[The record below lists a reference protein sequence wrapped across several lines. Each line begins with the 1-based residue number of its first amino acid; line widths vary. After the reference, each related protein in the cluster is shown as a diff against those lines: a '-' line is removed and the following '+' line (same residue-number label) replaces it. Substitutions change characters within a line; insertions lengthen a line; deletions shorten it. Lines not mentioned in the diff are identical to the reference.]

1 MAPEISRRDYA
12 ARYGPTAGDR
22 IRLGDTNLLALI
34 ERDETSY
41 GDEVLRGWG
50 KTLRT
55 GLMMSDRVPA
65 ASELDLLISNVIVID
80 PVLGIRKASIGVKD
94 GLIVGVGR
102 AGNPDIVDDPDL
114 LIGSATAPVYG
125 HGFIATPGGIDT
137 HVHLVQPRLIPV
149 ALAAGMTTLIT
160 GGLNDN
166 PAFNLRRMF
175 LAFEHQPINLGIL
188 GRAAS
193 TVSEPLVRQIES
205 GACGLKV
212 HEDYA
217 GYPSVIDQ
225 ALTVADLHDIQI
237 AMHTDGMN
245 ESCELGETVA
255 AIAGR
260 AIHAYH
266 VEGIGGG
273 HAPDILAI
281 AGVANVLGSSTTP
294 TIPYGRNAV
303 AEHHAMMWSVHG
315 MNPRVPSDRA
325 MVADRIRDAT
335 MRAESVL
342 HELGAIS
349 IINSDSQGMGRIG
362 ESIRR
367 TWQLAHQMK
376 LVRGG
381 DPPHDNARILQY
393 LAKYT
398 INPARAHGIDRWV
411 GSLEPGKVADIVL
424 WRPEFFGV
432 KPELVIK
439 GGYFGWGALGEGN
452 ASIPQSEPILYGPHW
467 GAGGLAAA
475 SLSVNFVSAAAA
487 AGDFRRQVRSRR
499 RALAGGRH
507 APGPASPH
515 ALQSGQPAH
524 RDRPGNRGDQDR
536 GRSAAPAARRRPPAE
551 PPLFP
556 ALTPQGGG
564 PPVRPVRKAGGPP
577 LGGTA
582 LVPCQSRSTAM
593 LFDVIRSV
601 TLIGRSRW
609 RWFPRSPTSSSC
621 RASCV

>member
-1 MAPEISRRDYA
+1 MASEISRQEYA

-34 ERDETSY
+34 ERDDTSY

-55 GLMMSDRVPA
+55 GLMMNDRLPA

-102 AGNPDIVDDPDL
+102 AGNPDIVDNPDL

-125 HGFIATPGGIDT
+125 QGFIATPGGIDT

-149 ALAAGMTTLIT
+149 ALASGMTTLIT

-175 LAFEHQPINLGIL
+175 QAFEHQPINLGIL

-193 TVSEPLVRQIES
+193 TVPDPLIRQIES

-225 ALTVADLHDIQI
+225 ALTVADAHDIQI
-237 AMHTDGMN
+237 AMHTDGIN
-245 ESCELGETVA
+245 ESCELHETVA
-255 AIAGR
+255 AINGR

-281 AGVANVLGSSTTP
+281 VGVGNVIGSSTTP
-294 TIPYGRNAV
+294 TIPYGRNVV

-315 MNPRVPSDRA
+315 MNPRVPSDRV
-325 MVADRIRDAT
+325 MIADRIRDET

-362 ESIRR
+362 ESTRR

-376 LVRGG
+376 TLYGG
-381 DPPHDNARILQY
+381 APPHDNPRILKY

-398 INPARAHGIDRWV
+398 INPARAHGIHRWV
-411 GSLEPGKVADIVL
+411 GSLEPGKIADIVL

-432 KPELVIK
+432 KPEVVIK
-439 GGYFGWGALGEGN
+439 GGYVAWGALGEGN
-452 ASIPQSEPILYGPHW
+452 ASIPQSEPVLYGPHW
-467 GAGGLAAA
+467 GGSGAAAA
-475 SLSVNFVSAAAA
+475 SLSANFVSAAAE
-487 AGDFRRQVRSRR
+487 AGDFRRQVGGGR
-499 RALAGGRH
+499 RALAVTGTRQVGKRH
-507 APGPASPH
+507 MLYNQANPRIEIDPRTVEIRID
-515 ALQSGQPAH
+515 GQPL
-524 RDRPGNRGDQDR
+524 
-536 GRSAAPAARRRPPAE
+536 
-551 PPLFP
+551 PPLP
-556 ALTPQGGG
+556 DDDL
-564 PPVRPVRKAGGPP
+564 P
-577 LGGTA
+577 LNRRYF
-582 LVPCQSRSTAM
+582 L
-593 LFDVIRSV
+593 L
-601 TLIGRSRW
+601 
-609 RWFPRSPTSSSC
+609 
-621 RASCV
+621 

>member
-1 MAPEISRRDYA
+1 MSGEISRQEYA

-34 ERDETSY
+34 ERDDSSY

-55 GLMMSDRVPA
+55 GLMMNDRLPA

-80 PVLGIRKASIGVKD
+80 PVLGVRKASIGVKD
-94 GLIVGVGR
+94 GFIVGVGR
-102 AGNPDIVDDPDL
+102 AGNPDIVDNPDL

-125 HGFIATPGGIDT
+125 QGFIATPGGIDT

-149 ALAAGMTTLIT
+149 ALASGMTTLIT

-175 LAFEHQPINLGIL
+175 QAFEHQPINLGIL

-193 TVSEPLVRQIES
+193 TVPDPLIRQIES

-225 ALTVADLHDIQI
+225 ALTVADAHDIQI
-237 AMHTDGMN
+237 AMHTDGIN
-245 ESCELGETVA
+245 ESCELHETVA
-255 AIAGR
+255 AINGR

-281 AGVANVLGSSTTP
+281 VGVGNVIGSSTTP
-294 TIPYGRNAV
+294 TIPYGRNVV

-315 MNPRVPSDRA
+315 MNPRVASDRA
-325 MVADRIRDAT
+325 MIADRIRDET

-362 ESIRR
+362 ESTRR

-376 LVRGG
+376 TLYGG
-381 DPPHDNARILQY
+381 APPHDNARILKY

-398 INPARAHGIDRWV
+398 INPARAHGIHRWV
-411 GSLEPGKVADIVL
+411 GSLEPGKIADIVL

-439 GGYFGWGALGEGN
+439 GGYVAWGALGEGN
-452 ASIPQSEPILYGPHW
+452 ASIPQSEPVLYGPHW
-467 GAGGLAAA
+467 GGHGAAAA
-475 SLSVNFVSAAAA
+475 SLSANFVSAAAE
-487 AGDFRRQVRSRR
+487 AGDFRRQVGGGR
-499 RALAGGRH
+499 RALAVTGTRQVGKRH
-507 APGPASPH
+507 MLYNH
-515 ALQSGQPAH
+515 ANPRIEIDPRTVEIRIDGQPLPSLP
-524 RDRPGNRGDQDR
+524 DDDLPLNRR
-536 GRSAAPAARRRPPAE
+536 YF
-551 PPLFP
+551 L
-556 ALTPQGGG
+556 L
-564 PPVRPVRKAGGPP
+564 
-577 LGGTA
+577 
-582 LVPCQSRSTAM
+582 
-593 LFDVIRSV
+593 
-601 TLIGRSRW
+601 
-609 RWFPRSPTSSSC
+609 
-621 RASCV
+621 

>member
-1 MAPEISRRDYA
+1 MAGEISRQEYA

-34 ERDETSY
+34 ERDDTSY

-55 GLMMSDRVPA
+55 GLMMNDRLPA

-102 AGNPDIVDDPDL
+102 AGNPDIVDNPDL

-125 HGFIATPGGIDT
+125 QGFIATPGGIDT

-175 LAFEHQPINLGIL
+175 QAFEHQPINLGIL

-193 TVSEPLVRQIES
+193 TVPDPLIRQIES

-225 ALTVADLHDIQI
+225 ALTVADAHDIQI
-237 AMHTDGMN
+237 AMHTDGIN
-245 ESCELGETVA
+245 ESCELHETVA
-255 AIAGR
+255 AINGR

-281 AGVANVLGSSTTP
+281 VGVGNVIGSSTTP
-294 TIPYGRNAV
+294 TIPYGRNVV

-315 MNPRVPSDRA
+315 MNPRVPSDRV
-325 MVADRIRDAT
+325 MIADRIRDET

-362 ESIRR
+362 ESTRR

-376 LVRGG
+376 TVYGG
-381 DPPHDNARILQY
+381 APPHDNPRILKY

-398 INPARAHGIDRWV
+398 INPARAHGIHRWV
-411 GSLEPGKVADIVL
+411 GSLEPGKIADIVL

-439 GGYFGWGALGEGN
+439 GGYVAWGALGEGN
-452 ASIPQSEPILYGPHW
+452 ASIPQSEPVLYGPHW
-467 GAGGLAAA
+467 GGSGAAAA
-475 SLSVNFVSAAAA
+475 SLSANFVSAAAE
-487 AGDFRRQVRSRR
+487 AGDFRRHVG
-499 RALAGGRH
+499 GGRRVL
-507 APGPASPH
+507 AVTGTRQVGKRDMLYNQANPRIEIDPRTVEIRID
-515 ALQSGQPAH
+515 GQPL
-524 RDRPGNRGDQDR
+524 
-536 GRSAAPAARRRPPAE
+536 
-551 PPLFP
+551 PPLP
-556 ALTPQGGG
+556 DDDL
-564 PPVRPVRKAGGPP
+564 P
-577 LGGTA
+577 LNRRYF
-582 LVPCQSRSTAM
+582 L
-593 LFDVIRSV
+593 L
-601 TLIGRSRW
+601 
-609 RWFPRSPTSSSC
+609 
-621 RASCV
+621 

>member
-1 MAPEISRRDYA
+1 MPTEISRPEYA

-22 IRLGDTNLLALI
+22 VRLGDTDLLALI

-50 KTLRT
+50 KTMRT
-55 GLMMSDRVPA
+55 GLMMNDRLAA
-65 ASELDLLISNVIVID
+65 ASELDLVITNVIVID
-80 PVLGIRKASIGVKD
+80 PILGVVKGNIGVKD

-102 AGNPDIVDDPDL
+102 AGNPDVVDNPDL

-125 HGFIATPGGIDT
+125 QGFIATPGGIDT

-166 PAFNLRRMF
+166 PAFNLRHMF

-193 TVSEPLVRQIES
+193 TVPDPLVRQIES

-217 GYPSVIDQ
+217 GYPSIIDQ
-225 ALTVADLHDIQI
+225 ALTVADAQDIQI
-237 AMHTDGMN
+237 AMHTDGIN
-245 ESCELGETVA
+245 ESCELHETVA

-281 AGVANVLGSSTTP
+281 AGVNNVIGSSTTP
-294 TIPYGRNAV
+294 TIPYGRNVV

-325 MVADRIRDAT
+325 MIADRIRDAT

-342 HELGAIS
+342 HDLGAIS

-376 LVRGG
+376 RVRGG
-381 DPPHDNARILQY
+381 AEPHDNARILQY

-398 INPARAHGIDRWV
+398 INPARAHGIDAWV
-411 GSLEPGKVADIVL
+411 GSLEPGKIADIVL
-424 WRPEFFGV
+424 WRPEFFGA

-439 GGYFGWGALGEGN
+439 GGYAAWGALGEGN
-452 ASIPQSEPILYGPHW
+452 ASIPQSEPVVYGPHW
-467 GAGGLAAA
+467 GGSGLASA
-475 SLSVNFVSAAAA
+475 SLSANFVSAAAA
-487 AGDFRRQVRSRR
+487 AGDFRRRVRSRR
-499 RALAGGRH
+499 RALAVRGTRRVSKRH
-507 APGPASPH
+507 MLYNQTNPRIDIDPRTVAI
-515 ALQSGQPAH
+515 QVDGQPL
-524 RDRPGNRGDQDR
+524 
-536 GRSAAPAARRRPPAE
+536 
-551 PPLFP
+551 PPLP
-556 ALTPQGGG
+556 DDDL
-564 PPVRPVRKAGGPP
+564 P
-577 LGGTA
+577 LNRRYF
-582 LVPCQSRSTAM
+582 L
-593 LFDVIRSV
+593 L
-601 TLIGRSRW
+601 
-609 RWFPRSPTSSSC
+609 
-621 RASCV
+621 

>member
-1 MAPEISRRDYA
+1 MAGEISRQDYA

-50 KTLRT
+50 KTMRT
-55 GLMMSDRVPA
+55 GLMMNDRLPA
-65 ASELDLLISNVIVID
+65 ASELDLIISNVIVID
-80 PVLGIRKASIGVKD
+80 PVLGVRKASIGVKD
-94 GLIVGVGR
+94 GRIVGVGR
-102 AGNPDIVDDPDL
+102 AGNPDIVDNPDL

-125 HGFIATPGGIDT
+125 QGYIATPGGIDT

-175 LAFEHQPINLGIL
+175 QAFEHQPINLGVL

-193 TVSEPLVRQIES
+193 TVPEPLERQIES

-225 ALTVADLHDIQI
+225 ALTVADAHDIQI
-237 AMHTDGMN
+237 AMHTDGIN
-245 ESCELGETVA
+245 ESCELHETVA
-255 AIAGR
+255 AINGR

-281 AGVANVLGSSTTP
+281 VGVGNVIGSSTTP
-294 TIPYGRNAV
+294 TIPYGRNVV

-315 MNPRVPSDRA
+315 MNPRVPSDRS
-325 MVADRIRDAT
+325 MIADRIRDAT

-362 ESIRR
+362 ESTRR

-376 LVRGG
+376 TVAGSE
-381 DPPHDNARILQY
+381 PPHDNPRILKY

-398 INPARAHGIDRWV
+398 INPARAHGIHPWV
-411 GSLEPGKVADIVL
+411 GSLEPGKIADIVL

-439 GGYFGWGALGEGN
+439 GGYVAWGALGEGN
-452 ASIPQSEPILYGPHW
+452 ASIPQSQPVLYGPHW
-467 GAGGLAAA
+467 GGQGVAAA
-475 SLSVNFVSAAAA
+475 SLSANFVSAAAV
-487 AGDFRRQVRSRR
+487 AGEFRRHVRSRR
-499 RALAGGRH
+499 RAFAVTGTRQVGKQHMLYNQANPRIEIDPRTVEIRIDG
-507 APGPASPH
+507 AP
-515 ALQSGQPAH
+515 L
-524 RDRPGNRGDQDR
+524 
-536 GRSAAPAARRRPPAE
+536 
-551 PPLFP
+551 PPLP
-556 ALTPQGGG
+556 DDDL
-564 PPVRPVRKAGGPP
+564 P
-577 LGGTA
+577 LNRRYF
-582 LVPCQSRSTAM
+582 L
-593 LFDVIRSV
+593 L
-601 TLIGRSRW
+601 
-609 RWFPRSPTSSSC
+609 
-621 RASCV
+621 

>member
-1 MAPEISRRDYA
+1 MAGEISRQDYA

-50 KTLRT
+50 KTMRT
-55 GLMMSDRVPA
+55 GLMMNDRLPA
-65 ASELDLLISNVIVID
+65 ASELDLIISNVIVID
-80 PVLGIRKASIGVKD
+80 PVLGVRKASIGVKD
-94 GLIVGVGR
+94 GRIVGVGR
-102 AGNPDIVDDPDL
+102 AGNPDIVDNPDL

-125 HGFIATPGGIDT
+125 QGYIATPGGIDT

-175 LAFEHQPINLGIL
+175 QAFEHQPINLGVL

-193 TVSEPLVRQIES
+193 TVPEPLERQIES

-225 ALTVADLHDIQI
+225 ALTVADAHDIQI
-237 AMHTDGMN
+237 AMHTDGIN
-245 ESCELGETVA
+245 ESCELHETVA
-255 AIAGR
+255 AINGR

-281 AGVANVLGSSTTP
+281 VGVGNVIGSSTTP
-294 TIPYGRNAV
+294 TIPYGRNVV

-315 MNPRVPSDRA
+315 MNPRVPSDRS
-325 MVADRIRDAT
+325 MIADRIRDAT

-362 ESIRR
+362 ESTRR

-376 LVRGG
+376 TVAGG
-381 DPPHDNARILQY
+381 EPLHDNPRILKY

-398 INPARAHGIDRWV
+398 INPARAHGIHPWV
-411 GSLEPGKVADIVL
+411 GSPEPGKIADIVL

-439 GGYFGWGALGEGN
+439 GGYVAWGALGEGN
-452 ASIPQSEPILYGPHW
+452 ASIPQSQPVLYGPHW
-467 GAGGLAAA
+467 GGQGVAAA
-475 SLSVNFVSAAAA
+475 SLSANFVSAAAV
-487 AGDFRRQVRSRR
+487 AGEFRRHVRSRR
-499 RALAGGRH
+499 RALAVTGTREVGKQHMLYNQANPRIEIDPRTVEIRIDG
-507 APGPASPH
+507 AP
-515 ALQSGQPAH
+515 L
-524 RDRPGNRGDQDR
+524 
-536 GRSAAPAARRRPPAE
+536 
-551 PPLFP
+551 PPLP
-556 ALTPQGGG
+556 DDDL
-564 PPVRPVRKAGGPP
+564 P
-577 LGGTA
+577 LNRRYF
-582 LVPCQSRSTAM
+582 L
-593 LFDVIRSV
+593 L
-601 TLIGRSRW
+601 
-609 RWFPRSPTSSSC
+609 
-621 RASCV
+621 

>member
-1 MAPEISRRDYA
+1 MAGEISRQEYA

-34 ERDETSY
+34 ERDDTSY

-55 GLMMSDRVPA
+55 GLMMNDRLPA

-102 AGNPDIVDDPDL
+102 AGNPDIVDNPDL

-125 HGFIATPGGIDT
+125 QGFIATPGGIDT

-175 LAFEHQPINLGIL
+175 QAFEHQPINLGIL

-193 TVSEPLVRQIES
+193 TVPDPLIRQIES

-225 ALTVADLHDIQI
+225 ALTVADAHDIQI
-237 AMHTDGMN
+237 AMHTDGIN
-245 ESCELGETVA
+245 ESCELHETVA
-255 AIAGR
+255 AINGR

-281 AGVANVLGSSTTP
+281 VGVGNVIGSSTTP
-294 TIPYGRNAV
+294 TIPYGRNVV

-315 MNPRVPSDRA
+315 MNPRVPSDRV
-325 MVADRIRDAT
+325 MIADRIRDET

-362 ESIRR
+362 ESTRR

-376 LVRGG
+376 TLYGAAS
-381 DPPHDNARILQY
+381 PHDNPRILKY

-398 INPARAHGIDRWV
+398 INPARAHGIHRWV
-411 GSLEPGKVADIVL
+411 GSLEPGKIADIVL

-432 KPELVIK
+432 KPEVVIK
-439 GGYFGWGALGEGN
+439 GGYVAWGALGEGN
-452 ASIPQSEPILYGPHW
+452 ASIPQSEPVLYGPHW
-467 GAGGLAAA
+467 GGSGAAAA
-475 SLSVNFVSAAAA
+475 SLSANFVSAAAE
-487 AGDFRRQVRSRR
+487 AGDFRRHVGGGR
-499 RALAGGRH
+499 RALAVTGTRQVGKRHMLYNQANPRIEIDPRTVEIRIDGWGGDGWAATDVPR
-507 APGPASPH
+507 
-515 ALQSGQPAH
+515 
-524 RDRPGNRGDQDR
+524 
-536 GRSAAPAARRRPPAE
+536 RSAIQAAAARGLAE
-551 PPLFP
+551 MTVPSLR
-556 ALTPQGGG
+556 AGSSGG
-564 PPVRPVRKAGGPP
+564 
-577 LGGTA
+577 
-582 LVPCQSRSTAM
+582 
-593 LFDVIRSV
+593 
-601 TLIGRSRW
+601 
-609 RWFPRSPTSSSC
+609 
-621 RASCV
+621 

>member
-1 MAPEISRRDYA
+1 VASEIGRPDYA
-12 ARYGPTAGDR
+12 ARYGPTTGDR

-50 KTLRT
+50 KTMRT
-55 GLMMSDRVPA
+55 GVMMNDRLPA
-65 ASELDLLISNVIVID
+65 ASELDTLISNVVVID
-80 PVLGIRKASIGVKD
+80 PVLGILKASIGIKD

-102 AGNPDIVDDPDL
+102 AGNADIVDNPDL
-114 LIGSATAPVYG
+114 LIGSATAPLYG
-125 HGFIATPGGIDT
+125 QGFIATPGGIDT

-149 ALAAGMTTLIT
+149 ALSAGMTTLIT

-166 PAFNLRRMF
+166 PAYNLRRMF

-193 TVSEPLVRQIES
+193 TVPDPLVRQIEA

-217 GYPSVIDQ
+217 GYPSVIDR

-237 AMHTDGMN
+237 AMHTDGIN
-245 ESCELGETVA
+245 ESCELHETVA
-255 AIAGR
+255 AIGGR

-281 AGVANVLGSSTTP
+281 AGVDNVLGSSTTP
-294 TIPYGRNAV
+294 TIPYGRNVV

-315 MNPRVPSDRA
+315 MNPRVPSDRL
-325 MVADRIRDAT
+325 MIADRIRDST
-335 MRAESVL
+335 MRAESLL

-362 ESIRR
+362 ESVRR

-376 LVRGG
+376 LLRGG
-381 DPPHDNARILQY
+381 DPHHDNARILQY
-393 LAKYT
+393 LAKCT
-398 INPARAHGIDRWV
+398 INPARAHGIHRWV
-411 GSLEPGKVADIVL
+411 GSLEPGKIADIVL

-439 GGYFGWGALGEGN
+439 GGVVAWGALGEGN
-452 ASIPQSEPILYGPHW
+452 ASIPQSEPILYRPHW
-467 GAGGLAAA
+467 GAEGVAPG
-475 SLSVNFVSAAAA
+475 SVSVNFVSAAAA

-499 RALAGGRH
+499 RALAVTGTRQVGKRH
-507 APGPASPH
+507 MLYNHASPRIEID
-515 ALQSGQPAH
+515 P
-524 RDRPGNRGDQDR
+524 RT
-536 GRSAAPAARRRPPAE
+536 AE
-551 PPLFP
+551 MRIEGEPLPPLP
-556 ALTPQGGG
+556 DDDL
-564 PPVRPVRKAGGPP
+564 P
-577 LGGTA
+577 LNRRYF
-582 LVPCQSRSTAM
+582 L
-593 LFDVIRSV
+593 L
-601 TLIGRSRW
+601 
-609 RWFPRSPTSSSC
+609 
-621 RASCV
+621 

>member
-1 MAPEISRRDYA
+1 MPEISRQDYA
-12 ARYGPTAGDR
+12 ARFGPTAGDR
-22 IRLGDTNLLALI
+22 VRLGDTNLVALI

-50 KTLRT
+50 KTMRT
-55 GLMMSDRVPA
+55 GLMMNDRLPS

-80 PVLGIRKASIGVKD
+80 PVLGVLKASIGVKD

-102 AGNPDIVDDPDL
+102 AGNPDIVDNPEL
-114 LIGSATAPVYG
+114 LVGSATAPIYG
-125 HGFIATPGGIDT
+125 QGFIATPGGIDT

-166 PAFNLRRMF
+166 PAFNLRNMF
-175 LAFEHQPINLGIL
+175 RAFEHQPINLGIL
-188 GRAAS
+188 GRAAG
-193 TVSEPLVRQIES
+193 TVPDPLVRQIES

-225 ALTVADLHDIQI
+225 ALTVADQYDIQI
-237 AMHTDGMN
+237 AMHTDGIN
-245 ESCELGETVA
+245 ESCELSETVA
-255 AIAGR
+255 AIGGR

-281 AGVANVLGSSTTP
+281 AGVGNVIGSSTTP
-294 TIPYGRNAV
+294 TIPYGRNVV

-315 MNPRVPSDRA
+315 MNPRVPSDRL
-325 MVADRIRDAT
+325 MVADRIRDNT
-335 MRAESVL
+335 MRAESIL

-376 LVRGG
+376 LVRGDTAPHG
-381 DPPHDNARILQY
+381 RGAPAPHDNARILKY
-393 LAKYT
+393 LAKHT
-398 INPARAHGIDRWV
+398 INPARAHGVDRWV
-411 GSLEPGKVADIVL
+411 GSLEPGKIADLVL

-439 GGYFGWGALGEGN
+439 GGYPAWGALGEGN
-452 ASIPQSEPILYGPHW
+452 ASIPGSQPTIYAPHW
-467 GAGGLAAA
+467 GGNGLAAA
-475 SLSVNFVSAAAA
+475 SISANFISSAAAE
-487 AGDFRRQVRSRR
+487 GDFRRQVESRR
-499 RALAGGRH
+499 RAIPVKNIRQVGK
-507 APGPASPH
+507 
-515 ALQSGQPAH
+515 
-524 RDRPGNRGDQDR
+524 RDMLYNDTNPRIEIDPRTVEIRIDGE
-536 GRSAAPAARRRPPAE
+536 PL
-551 PPLFP
+551 PPLP
-556 ALTPQGGG
+556 DEDL
-564 PPVRPVRKAGGPP
+564 P
-577 LGGTA
+577 LNRRYF
-582 LVPCQSRSTAM
+582 LM
-593 LFDVIRSV
+593 
-601 TLIGRSRW
+601 
-609 RWFPRSPTSSSC
+609 
-621 RASCV
+621 

>member
-1 MAPEISRRDYA
+1 MAREIGRDEYV

-22 IRLGDTNLLALI
+22 VRLGDTNLVALI
-34 ERDETSY
+34 ERDQTSY

-50 KTLRT
+50 KTMRT
-55 GLMMSDRVPA
+55 GLMMNDRLPA

-80 PVLGIRKASIGVKD
+80 PVLGVLKASIGVKD
-94 GLIVGVGR
+94 GLIAGVGR
-102 AGNPDIVDDPDL
+102 AGNPDIVDNPDL

-125 HGFIATPGGIDT
+125 QGFIATPGGVDT

-175 LAFEHQPINLGIL
+175 EAFEHQPINLGIL
-188 GRAAS
+188 GRAAA
-193 TVSEPLVRQIES
+193 TVADALVRQIES

-217 GYPSVIDQ
+217 GYPSVIDH
-225 ALTVADLHDIQI
+225 ALTVADLHDVQI
-237 AMHTDGMN
+237 AMHTDGIN
-245 ESCELGETVA
+245 ESCELHETIA
-255 AIAGR
+255 AIDGR

-281 AGVANVLGSSTTP
+281 VGVGNVIGSSTTP
-294 TIPYGRNAV
+294 TIPYGRNVV

-315 MNPRVPSDRA
+315 MNPKVPSDRV
-325 MVADRIRDAT
+325 MIADRIRDNT
-335 MRAESVL
+335 MRAESIL

-376 LVRGG
+376 ILAGG
-381 DPPHDNARILQY
+381 EPPHDNPRILKY

-398 INPARAHGIDRWV
+398 INPARVHGIHPWV

-432 KPELVIK
+432 KPEVVIK
-439 GGYFGWGALGEGN
+439 GGYVAWGALGEGN
-452 ASIPQSEPILYGPHW
+452 ASIPQSEPVLYGPHW
-467 GAGGLAAA
+467 GGHGMAPA
-475 SLSVNFVSAAAA
+475 SLSANFVSAAAA
-487 AGDFRRQVRSRR
+487 AGDFRHQVGGRR
-499 RALAGGRH
+499 RALAVTGTRQVGKRH
-507 APGPASPH
+507 MLYNGANPRIEIDPRTVEIRID
-515 ALQSGQPAH
+515 GQP
-524 RDRPGNRGDQDR
+524 
-536 GRSAAPAARRRPPAE
+536 
-551 PPLFP
+551 LP
-556 ALTPQGGG
+556 ALPGDDL
-564 PPVRPVRKAGGPP
+564 P
-577 LGGTA
+577 LNRRYF
-582 LVPCQSRSTAM
+582 L
-593 LFDVIRSV
+593 L
-601 TLIGRSRW
+601 
-609 RWFPRSPTSSSC
+609 
-621 RASCV
+621 

>member
-1 MAPEISRRDYA
+1 MAGEISRQDYA

-50 KTLRT
+50 KTMRT
-55 GLMMSDRVPA
+55 GLMMNDRLPA
-65 ASELDLLISNVIVID
+65 ASELDLIISNVIVID
-80 PVLGIRKASIGVKD
+80 PVLGVRKASIGVKD
-94 GLIVGVGR
+94 GRIVGVGR
-102 AGNPDIVDDPDL
+102 AGNPDIVDNPDL

-125 HGFIATPGGIDT
+125 QGYIATPGGIDT

-175 LAFEHQPINLGIL
+175 QAFEHQPINLGVL

-193 TVSEPLVRQIES
+193 TVPEPLERQIES

-225 ALTVADLHDIQI
+225 ALTVADAHDIQI
-237 AMHTDGMN
+237 AMHTDGIN
-245 ESCELGETVA
+245 ESCELHETVA
-255 AIAGR
+255 AINGR

-281 AGVANVLGSSTTP
+281 VGVGNVIGSSTTP
-294 TIPYGRNAV
+294 TIPYGRNVV

-315 MNPRVPSDRA
+315 MNPRVPSDRS
-325 MVADRIRDAT
+325 MIADRIRDAT

-362 ESIRR
+362 ESTRR

-376 LVRGG
+376 TVAGSE
-381 DPPHDNARILQY
+381 PPHDNPRILKY

-398 INPARAHGIDRWV
+398 INPARAHGIHPWV
-411 GSLEPGKVADIVL
+411 GSLEPGKIADIVL

-439 GGYFGWGALGEGN
+439 GGYVAWGALGEGN
-452 ASIPQSEPILYGPHW
+452 ASIPQSQPVLYGPHW
-467 GAGGLAAA
+467 GGQGVAAA
-475 SLSVNFVSAAAA
+475 SLSANFVSAAAV
-487 AGDFRRQVRSRR
+487 AGEFRRHVRSRR
-499 RALAGGRH
+499 RALAVTGTREVGKRH
-507 APGPASPH
+507 MLYNQANPRIEIDPRTVEIRIDGAP
-515 ALQSGQPAH
+515 L
-524 RDRPGNRGDQDR
+524 
-536 GRSAAPAARRRPPAE
+536 
-551 PPLFP
+551 PPLP
-556 ALTPQGGG
+556 DDDL
-564 PPVRPVRKAGGPP
+564 P
-577 LGGTA
+577 LNRRYF
-582 LVPCQSRSTAM
+582 L
-593 LFDVIRSV
+593 L
-601 TLIGRSRW
+601 
-609 RWFPRSPTSSSC
+609 
-621 RASCV
+621 

>member
-1 MAPEISRRDYA
+1 VTREVSRQDYA
-12 ARYGPTAGDR
+12 ARFGPTVGDR
-22 IRLGDTNLLALI
+22 VRLGDTDLFALI

-50 KTLRT
+50 KTMRA
-55 GLMMSDRVPA
+55 GLMMSDRVA
-65 ASELDLLISNVIVID
+65 SASELDLIITNVIVVD
-80 PVLGIRKASIGVKD
+80 PVLGVVKANVGVKD

-102 AGNPDIVDDPDL
+102 AGNPDVVDNPDL

-125 HGFIATPGGIDT
+125 GGFIATPGGIDT
-137 HVHLVQPRLIPV
+137 HVHLVQPQLISV

-175 LAFEHQPINLGIL
+175 LAFEDQPVNLGIL

-193 TVSEPLVRQIES
+193 TVSDPLIRQIES

-217 GYPSVIDQ
+217 GYPSVIDR
-225 ALTVADLHDIQI
+225 ALTVADQFDVQI
-237 AMHTDGMN
+237 AMHTDGIN
-245 ESCELGETVA
+245 ESCELHETVA
-255 AIAGR
+255 AIGGR

-281 AGVANVLGSSTTP
+281 AGVPNVIGSSTTP
-294 TIPYGRNAV
+294 TIPYGRNVV

-315 MNPRVPSDRA
+315 MNPRVPSDRL
-325 MVADRIRDAT
+325 MVADRIRDNT

-376 LVRGG
+376 RLRGDG
-381 DPPHDNARILQY
+381 DVHDNPRILKY
-393 LAKYT
+393 LAKHT

-411 GSLEPGKVADIVL
+411 GSLEPGKIADIVL
-424 WRPEFFGV
+424 WRPEFFGA

-439 GGYFGWGALGEGN
+439 GGYPAWGALGEGN
-452 ASIPQSEPILYGPHW
+452 ASIPGSQPTIYRAHW
-467 GAGGLAAA
+467 GGHGLAAA
-475 SLSVNFVSAAAA
+475 SLSASFVSAAAGE
-487 AGDFRRQVRSRR
+487 GDFRRHVRSRR
-499 RALAGGRH
+499 RTLAVKGTRQVAKRDMLYNANNPRIEIDPRTVEIRIDD
-507 APGPASPH
+507 AP
-515 ALQSGQPAH
+515 L
-524 RDRPGNRGDQDR
+524 
-536 GRSAAPAARRRPPAE
+536 
-551 PPLFP
+551 PPLP
-556 ALTPQGGG
+556 DEDL
-564 PPVRPVRKAGGPP
+564 P
-577 LGGTA
+577 LNRRYF
-582 LVPCQSRSTAM
+582 LM
-593 LFDVIRSV
+593 
-601 TLIGRSRW
+601 
-609 RWFPRSPTSSSC
+609 
-621 RASCV
+621 

>member
-1 MAPEISRRDYA
+1 MAGEISRQEYA

-22 IRLGDTNLLALI
+22 IRLGDTNLIALI

-50 KTLRT
+50 KTMRT
-55 GLMMSDRVPA
+55 GLMMNDRLPA

-80 PVLGIRKASIGVKD
+80 PVLGVVKASIGVKD
-94 GLIVGVGR
+94 GFIVGVGR
-102 AGNPDIVDDPDL
+102 AGNPDIVDNVDL

-125 HGFIATPGGIDT
+125 QGFIATPGGIDT

-149 ALAAGMTTLIT
+149 ALASGMTTLIT

-175 LAFEHQPINLGIL
+175 QAFEHQPVNLGIL

-193 TVSEPLVRQIES
+193 TVPDPLVRQIES

-225 ALTVADLHDIQI
+225 ALTVADMHDIQI
-237 AMHTDGMN
+237 AMHTDGIN
-245 ESCELGETVA
+245 ESCELHETVA
-255 AIAGR
+255 AINGR

-281 AGVANVLGSSTTP
+281 VGVGNVIGSSTTP
-294 TIPYGRNAV
+294 TIPYGRNVV

-315 MNPRVPSDRA
+315 MNPRVPSDRI
-325 MVADRIRDAT
+325 MIADRIRDQT

-362 ESIRR
+362 ESTRR

-376 LVRGG
+376 TIYGG
-381 DPPHDNARILQY
+381 APAHDNARILKY

-398 INPARAHGIDRWV
+398 INPARAHGVHRWV
-411 GSLEPGKVADIVL
+411 GSLEPGKIADIVL

-439 GGYFGWGALGEGN
+439 GGYVAWGALGEGN
-452 ASIPQSEPILYGPHW
+452 ASIPQSEPIVYGPHW
-467 GAGGLAAA
+467 GGSGVAAA
-475 SLSVNFVSAAAA
+475 SLSANFVSAAAE
-487 AGDFRRQVRSRR
+487 AGDFRRQVGGAR
-499 RALAGGRH
+499 RALAVTGTRQVAKRH
-507 APGPASPH
+507 MLYNQANPRIEIDP
-515 ALQSGQPAH
+515 QTVDITIDGQPL
-524 RDRPGNRGDQDR
+524 
-536 GRSAAPAARRRPPAE
+536 
-551 PPLFP
+551 PPLP
-556 ALTPQGGG
+556 DDDL
-564 PPVRPVRKAGGPP
+564 P
-577 LGGTA
+577 LNRRYF
-582 LVPCQSRSTAM
+582 L
-593 LFDVIRSV
+593 L
-601 TLIGRSRW
+601 
-609 RWFPRSPTSSSC
+609 
-621 RASCV
+621 

>member
-1 MAPEISRRDYA
+1 MAGEISRQEYA

-22 IRLGDTNLLALI
+22 IRLGDSNLVALI

-50 KTLRT
+50 KTMRT
-55 GLMMSDRVPA
+55 GLMMNDRLPA
-65 ASELDLLISNVIVID
+65 ASELDLLISNVIVVD
-80 PVLGIRKASIGVKD
+80 PVLGVVKASIGVKD
-94 GLIVGVGR
+94 GFIVGVGR
-102 AGNPDIVDDPDL
+102 AGNPDIVDNVDL
-114 LIGSATAPVYG
+114 LVGSATAPVYG
-125 HGFIATPGGIDT
+125 QGFIATPGGIDT

-149 ALAAGMTTLIT
+149 AMASGMTTLIT

-175 LAFEHQPINLGIL
+175 QAFEHQPVNLGIL

-193 TVSEPLVRQIES
+193 TVPDPLVRQIES

-225 ALTVADLHDIQI
+225 ALTVADQHDIQI
-237 AMHTDGMN
+237 AMHTDGIN
-245 ESCELGETVA
+245 ESCELHETVA
-255 AIAGR
+255 AINGR

-281 AGVANVLGSSTTP
+281 VGVGNVIGSSTTP
-294 TIPYGRNAV
+294 TIPYGRNVV

-315 MNPRVPSDRA
+315 MNPRVPSDRV
-325 MVADRIRDAT
+325 MIADRIRDQT

-362 ESIRR
+362 ESTRR

-376 LVRGG
+376 TIYGG
-381 DPPHDNARILQY
+381 EPVHDNARILKY

-398 INPARAHGIDRWV
+398 INPARAHGIHRWV
-411 GSLEPGKVADIVL
+411 GSLEPGKIADIVL

-439 GGYFGWGALGEGN
+439 GGYVAWGALGEGN

-467 GAGGLAAA
+467 GGSGVAAA
-475 SLSVNFVSAAAA
+475 SLSANFVSAAAE
-487 AGDFRRQVRSRR
+487 AGDFRRQVGGAR
-499 RALAGGRH
+499 RALAVTGTRQVGKRH
-507 APGPASPH
+507 MLYNQANPRIEIDP
-515 ALQSGQPAH
+515 QTVDIKIDGQPL
-524 RDRPGNRGDQDR
+524 
-536 GRSAAPAARRRPPAE
+536 
-551 PPLFP
+551 PPLP
-556 ALTPQGGG
+556 DDDL
-564 PPVRPVRKAGGPP
+564 P
-577 LGGTA
+577 LNRRYF
-582 LVPCQSRSTAM
+582 L
-593 LFDVIRSV
+593 L
-601 TLIGRSRW
+601 
-609 RWFPRSPTSSSC
+609 
-621 RASCV
+621 

>member
-1 MAPEISRRDYA
+1 MANEISRREYA
-12 ARYGPTAGDR
+12 NRYGPTAGDR
-22 IRLGDTNLLALI
+22 VRLGDTDLLALI

-55 GLMMSDRVPA
+55 GLMMNDRTPP
-65 ASELDLLISNVIVID
+65 ASELDLIISNVIVVD
-80 PVLGIRKASIGVKD
+80 PVLGIFKANIGVKD
-94 GLIVGVGR
+94 GVIAGVGR
-102 AGNPDIVDDPDL
+102 AGNPDVVDNPDL

-125 HGFIATPGGIDT
+125 QGFIATPGGVDT

-149 ALAAGMTTLIT
+149 ALAAGLTTLVT

-166 PAFNLRRMF
+166 PAFNLERMF
-175 LAFEHQPINLGIL
+175 LSFEHSPVNLGVL

-193 TVSEPLVRQIES
+193 TVDEPLVRQIES

-217 GYPSVIDQ
+217 GYPTVVDR
-225 ALTVADLHDIQI
+225 ALTVADRYDIQI

-245 ESCELGETVA
+245 ESCELHETVA
-255 AIAGR
+255 AIGGR
-260 AIHAYH
+260 SIHAYH

-281 AGVANVLGSSTTP
+281 AGEGNVIGSSTTP
-294 TIPYGRNAV
+294 TIPYGRNVV

-315 MNPRVPSDRA
+315 MNPRVASDRA
-325 MVADRIRDAT
+325 MIADRIRDST

-362 ESIRR
+362 EVIRR

-376 LVRGG
+376 RMRGETG
-381 DPPHDNARILQY
+381 PHDNPRILKY

-411 GSLEPGKVADIVL
+411 GSLEPGKIADLVL

-439 GGYFGWGALGEGN
+439 GGYMAWGALGDGN
-452 ASIPQSEPILYGPHW
+452 ASIPQSEPVLYAPHW

-475 SLSVNFVSAAAA
+475 SLSANFVSAAAV
-487 AGDFRRQVRSRR
+487 AGGFERRLGTRR
-499 RALAGGRH
+499 RALAVQGTRRVGKRH
-507 APGPASPH
+507 M
-515 ALQSGQPAH
+515 LYNQSNP
-524 RDRPGNRGDQDR
+524 RVEIDPRT
-536 GRSAAPAARRRPPAE
+536 AE
-551 PPLFP
+551 IAIDGEPLP
-556 ALTPQGGG
+556 ALPMDDL
-564 PPVRPVRKAGGPP
+564 P
-577 LGGTA
+577 LNRRYF
-582 LVPCQSRSTAM
+582 L
-593 LFDVIRSV
+593 L
-601 TLIGRSRW
+601 
-609 RWFPRSPTSSSC
+609 
-621 RASCV
+621 

>member
-1 MAPEISRRDYA
+1 VAGEISRQDYA

-34 ERDETSY
+34 ERDDTSY

-50 KTLRT
+50 KTMRT
-55 GLMMSDRVPA
+55 GLMMNDRLPA
-65 ASELDLLISNVIVID
+65 DSELDLIISNVIVID
-80 PVLGIRKASIGVKD
+80 PVLGVRKASIGVKD
-94 GLIVGVGR
+94 GRIVGVGR
-102 AGNPDIVDDPDL
+102 AGNPDIVDNPDL

-125 HGFIATPGGIDT
+125 QGYIATPGGIDT

-175 LAFEHQPINLGIL
+175 QAFEHQPINLGVL

-193 TVSEPLVRQIES
+193 TVPEPLERQIES

-225 ALTVADLHDIQI
+225 ALTVADAHDIQI
-237 AMHTDGMN
+237 AMHTDGIN
-245 ESCELGETVA
+245 ESCELHETVA
-255 AIAGR
+255 AINGR

-281 AGVANVLGSSTTP
+281 VGVGNVIGSSTTP
-294 TIPYGRNAV
+294 TIPYGRNVV

-315 MNPRVPSDRA
+315 MNPRVPSDRV
-325 MVADRIRDAT
+325 MIADRIRDAT

-362 ESIRR
+362 ESTRR

-376 LVRGG
+376 TVAGG
-381 DPPHDNARILQY
+381 EPSHDNPRILKY

-398 INPARAHGIDRWV
+398 INPARAHGIHPWV
-411 GSLEPGKVADIVL
+411 GSLEPGKIADIVL

-432 KPELVIK
+432 KPDLVIK
-439 GGYFGWGALGEGN
+439 GGYVAWGALGEGN
-452 ASIPQSEPILYGPHW
+452 ASIPQSQPVLYGPHW
-467 GAGGLAAA
+467 GGQGVAAA
-475 SLSVNFVSAAAA
+475 SLSANFVSAAAA
-487 AGDFRRQVRSRR
+487 AGEFRRHVRSRR
-499 RALAGGRH
+499 RAFAVRSTRDVGKQHMLYNQANPRIEIDPRTVEIRIDG
-507 APGPASPH
+507 AP
-515 ALQSGQPAH
+515 L
-524 RDRPGNRGDQDR
+524 
-536 GRSAAPAARRRPPAE
+536 
-551 PPLFP
+551 PPLP
-556 ALTPQGGG
+556 DDDL
-564 PPVRPVRKAGGPP
+564 P
-577 LGGTA
+577 LNRRYF
-582 LVPCQSRSTAM
+582 L
-593 LFDVIRSV
+593 L
-601 TLIGRSRW
+601 
-609 RWFPRSPTSSSC
+609 
-621 RASCV
+621 

>member
-1 MAPEISRRDYA
+1 MAHEIGRGEYA

-22 IRLGDTNLLALI
+22 IRLGDTNLIALI
-34 ERDETSY
+34 ERDQTSY

-50 KTLRT
+50 KTMRT
-55 GLMMSDRVPA
+55 GLMMSDRLPA

-80 PVLGIRKASIGVKD
+80 PVLGVVKASIGVKD
-94 GLIVGVGR
+94 GLIAGVGR
-102 AGNPDIVDDPDL
+102 AGNPDIVDNPDL

-125 HGFIATPGGIDT
+125 QGFIATPGGVDT

-175 LAFEHQPINLGIL
+175 EAFEHLPINLGIL
-188 GRAAS
+188 GRAAA
-193 TVSEPLVRQIES
+193 TVAEPLIRQIES

-217 GYPSVIDQ
+217 GYPSVIDR
-225 ALTVADLHDIQI
+225 ALAVADLHDVQI
-237 AMHTDGMN
+237 AMHTDGIN
-245 ESCELGETVA
+245 ESCELHETVA
-255 AIAGR
+255 AIGGR

-281 AGVANVLGSSTTP
+281 VGVGNVIGSSTTP
-294 TIPYGRNAV
+294 TIPYGRNVV

-315 MNPRVPSDRA
+315 MNPRVPSDRT
-325 MVADRIRDAT
+325 MIADRIRDNT
-335 MRAESVL
+335 MRAESIL
-342 HELGAIS
+342 HERGAIS

-376 LVRGG
+376 ILAGG
-381 DPPHDNARILQY
+381 EPAHDNPRIMQY

-398 INPARAHGIDRWV
+398 INPARAHGIHPWV
-411 GSLEPGKVADIVL
+411 GSLEPGKIADIVL

-439 GGYFGWGALGEGN
+439 GGYVAWGALGEGN
-452 ASIPQSEPILYGPHW
+452 ASIPQSEPVLFAPHW
-467 GAGGLAAA
+467 GGLGMAPA
-475 SLSVNFVSAAAA
+475 SLSANFVSAAAV
-487 AGDFRRQVRSRR
+487 AGDFRRQVGGRR
-499 RALAGGRH
+499 RALAVTGTRQVGKRH
-507 APGPASPH
+507 MLYNQANPRIEIDPRTVEIRID
-515 ALQSGQPAH
+515 GQPM
-524 RDRPGNRGDQDR
+524 
-536 GRSAAPAARRRPPAE
+536 
-551 PPLFP
+551 P
-556 ALTPQGGG
+556 ALPGDDL
-564 PPVRPVRKAGGPP
+564 P
-577 LGGTA
+577 LNRRYF
-582 LVPCQSRSTAM
+582 LM
-593 LFDVIRSV
+593 
-601 TLIGRSRW
+601 
-609 RWFPRSPTSSSC
+609 
-621 RASCV
+621 

>member
-1 MAPEISRRDYA
+1 MAHEISRPDYA
-12 ARYGPTAGDR
+12 ARYGPTADDR
-22 IRLGDTNLLALI
+22 IRLGDTNLVALI

-50 KTLRT
+50 KTMRT
-55 GLMMSDRVPA
+55 GVMMNDRLPA

-80 PVLGIRKASIGVKD
+80 PVLGVVKASIGVKD

-102 AGNPDIVDDPDL
+102 AGNPDIVDNPDL
-114 LIGSATAPVYG
+114 LIGSATAPLYG
-125 HGFIATPGGIDT
+125 QGFIATPGGVDT

-175 LAFEHQPINLGIL
+175 EAFEHQPVNLGIL

-193 TVSEPLVRQIES
+193 TVPDPLVRQIES

-225 ALTVADLHDIQI
+225 ALTVADLHDVQI
-237 AMHTDGMN
+237 AMHTDGIN
-245 ESCELGETVA
+245 ESCELHETVA
-255 AIAGR
+255 AINGR

-281 AGVANVLGSSTTP
+281 VGVGNVIGSSTTP
-294 TIPYGRNAV
+294 TIPYGRNVV

-325 MVADRIRDAT
+325 MIADRIRDNT

-342 HELGAIS
+342 HEVGAIS

-367 TWQLAHQMK
+367 AWQLAHQMK
-376 LVRGG
+376 TLAGG
-381 DPPHDNARILQY
+381 TPDHDNPRILKY

-398 INPARAHGIDRWV
+398 INPARAHGVHRWV
-411 GSLEPGKVADIVL
+411 GSLEPGKMADIVL

-432 KPELVIK
+432 KPEVVIK
-439 GGYFGWGALGEGN
+439 GGYVAWGALGEGN
-452 ASIPQSEPILYGPHW
+452 ASIPQSEPVLYGPHW
-467 GAGGLAAA
+467 GGSGIAAA
-475 SLSVNFVSAAAA
+475 SLSANFVSAAAA
-487 AGDFRRQVRSRR
+487 TGDFRNQVGGRR
-499 RALAGGRH
+499 RALAVTGTRQVSKRH
-507 APGPASPH
+507 MLYNRTNPRIEIDPRTVEIRID
-515 ALQSGQPAH
+515 GQPLP
-524 RDRPGNRGDQDR
+524 RLPDDDLPLNRR
-536 GRSAAPAARRRPPAE
+536 YF
-551 PPLFP
+551 L
-556 ALTPQGGG
+556 L
-564 PPVRPVRKAGGPP
+564 
-577 LGGTA
+577 
-582 LVPCQSRSTAM
+582 
-593 LFDVIRSV
+593 
-601 TLIGRSRW
+601 
-609 RWFPRSPTSSSC
+609 
-621 RASCV
+621 